1 MLCSYFLRKWFYNND
16 SPQKE
21 NSKSI
26 RNRNDNS
33 KFDDLIFILNPNS
46 QGGNTGKNW
55 DDTYSKLKEFL
66 PINHQIIFTKNANEG
81 TLITRKFLKEGY
93 KNIVA
98 VGRDGRI
105 NEVAK
110 GFFL

>member
-1 MLCSYFLRKWFYNND
+1 M
-16 SPQKE
+16 
-21 NSKSI
+21 
-26 RNRNDNS
+26 
-33 KFDDLIFILNPNS
+33 NPNS